1 MSFLLKT
8 LREWP
13 WRIWMAL
20 LTLALLFVIFYRLAG
35 PVVGGYVATALG
47 AVLALLPLLPAFNR
61 HFRTA
66 AYAALAIASSIT
78 LLYYV
83 CTRRPGPAD
92 TSGPRQLRIGPSAND
107 KAPASAP
114 YESRAQRP
122 THDVVFMSSPTG
134 AAVHI
139 DGLFM
144 GTTGLTVTLSAGRHT
159 VNVSKDGF
167 RSYDDLITV
176 PRQTI
181 LSVILEHQ

>member
-1 MSFLLKT
+1 
-8 LREWP
+8 
-13 WRIWMAL
+13 
-20 LTLALLFVIFYRLAG
+20 
-35 PVVGGYVATALG
+35 
-47 AVLALLPLLPAFNR
+47 
-61 HFRTA
+61 
-66 AYAALAIASSIT
+66 
-78 LLYYV
+78 
-83 CTRRPGPAD
+83 
-92 TSGPRQLRIGPSAND
+92 
-107 KAPASAP
+107 
-114 YESRAQRP
+114 
-122 THDVVFMSSPTG
+122 MSSPTG